1 MAPLTITIPHQLT
14 KAEARRRIDSH
25 IAELLGQYSSHL
37 DHLDHHWTGDTLDF
51 QAGVMG
57 MTITGKVHVEDQAVR
72 VEVVLPQAAKIRRND
87 VDVNLDGLM
96 PGDRL
101 EVIYRDENGKH
112 VADKVTVL
120 SGV

>member
-57 MTITGKVHVEDQAVR
+57 MTITGKVHVEVQVVR
-72 VEVVLPQAAKIRRND
+72 VEVALPWLLTTIARPVMRSIEQERRK
-87 VDVNLDGLM
+87 L
-96 PGDRL
+96 
-101 EVIYRDENGKH
+101 
-112 VADKVTVL
+112 
-120 SGV
+120 

>member
-72 VEVVLPQAAKIRRND
+72 VEVVLPWVLATMARAVTQSIEQEGRK
-87 VDVNLDGLM
+87 LL
-96 PGDRL
+96 
-101 EVIYRDENGKH
+101 GK
-112 VADKVTVL
+112 L
-120 SGV
+120 P